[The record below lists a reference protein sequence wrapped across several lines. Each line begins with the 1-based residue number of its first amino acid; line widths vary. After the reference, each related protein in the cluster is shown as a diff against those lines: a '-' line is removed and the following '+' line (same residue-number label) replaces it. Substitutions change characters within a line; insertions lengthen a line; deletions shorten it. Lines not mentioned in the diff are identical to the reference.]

1 MSTNKAVVT
10 PPLNNTAVVTPPLNN
25 TALPINTP
33 VSTVGNTPLTAASSS
48 ISSPNL
54 VQGITPNSDKKY
66 SETIVTLGDKEHH
79 VIVGNAD
86 VPMENI
92 KAEICKLNVQKLN
105 KGGRRRTI
113 RNKRKQKKLTH
124 RRKYNSIEMKGGE
137 RISRAAISHIVKNP
151 YTHRKPILTNTTH
164 TYKTVVPTSQLHNT
178 FTVSNRPV
186 NRYPIIVNNT
196 GYTPQS
202 APIMTYV
209 KGNSVN
215 RKLNKMLVPETVVK
229 NVVNNTGYTLQSAPI
244 MTYVK
249 GNSVNR
255 KLNKML
261 VPETVVKTRV
271 NNNQQYLKNI
281 TPMTY
286 VKGNSVKYNS
296 NKMLVPE
303 TVVKNVVNNTG
314 YTLQSAPIMT
324 YVKANSKKF
333 TTTPNSTRKA
343 ALPNLG
349 KYGLRKKNRTTL
361 H

>member
-229 NVVNNTGYTLQSAPI
+229 
-244 MTYVK
+244 
-249 GNSVNR
+249 
-255 KLNKML
+255 
-261 VPETVVKTRV
+261 TRV

>member
-1 MSTNKAVVT
+1 MSTTQSAVTQPLNNKAVVT
-10 PPLNNTAVVTPPLNN
+10 PSLNNKAVVTPSLNN
-25 TALPINTP
+25 KALPINTP
-33 VSTVGNTPLTAASSS
+33 LSDASSS

-86 VPMENI
+86 VPMEDI
-92 KAEICKLNVQKLN
+92 KAEICKSNVQKLN

-151 YTHRKPILTNTTH
+151 YTHRKPIISNTTH
-164 TYKTVVPTSQLHNT
+164 TYKTVPPTSQLHNT

-249 GNSVNR
+249 D
-255 KLNKML
+255 
-261 VPETVVKTRV
+261 
-271 NNNQQYLKNI
+271 
-281 TPMTY
+281 
-286 VKGNSVKYNS
+286 
-296 NKMLVPE
+296 
-303 TVVKNVVNNTG
+303 
-314 YTLQSAPIMT
+314 
-324 YVKANSKKF
+324 NSKKF

-343 ALPNLG
+343 ALP
-349 KYGLRKKNRTTL
+349 T
-361 H
+361 